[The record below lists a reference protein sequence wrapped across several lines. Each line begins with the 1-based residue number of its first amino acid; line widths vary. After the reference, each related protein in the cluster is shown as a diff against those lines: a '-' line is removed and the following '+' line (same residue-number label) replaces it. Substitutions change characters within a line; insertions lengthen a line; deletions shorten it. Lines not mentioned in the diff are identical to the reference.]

1 VGSTVTRYWNELD
14 YNSSDGGQ
22 IIDNLDI
29 IYEDPDTLPTS
40 GIKDGM

>member
-22 IIDNLDI
+22 IIDNLDT
-29 IYEDPDTLPTS
+29 IYNDVSELPTTGVS
-40 GIKDGM
+40 DGQ